1 MIKFK
6 FASLLFAALLFTGCA
21 ELKELTGQ
29 GAPIEERGVATAGA
43 TGPGEAGGA
52 GKATSGAAGGGQG
65 GAEASGVETHP
76 LPNPGMSSGQALGP
90 DGQPLG
96 AVAGAGAAVNSKI
109 VGVTPEQAAWLQ
121 DPAHPL
127 SKRVVY
133 FDFDSDAIREEFRG
147 LIEAHAGFLKD
158 NGAARIILQGH
169 TDERGS
175 RDYNLALGQRRA
187 ESVKQALTLMG
198 VQNEQVETVS
208 LGEEKPVDEGHDET
222 AWSQNRR
229 AEIHYL
235 GE

>member
-1 MIKFK
+1 MNRFQKI
-6 FASLLFAALLFTGCA
+6 SVLLCAVLLSGCA
-21 ELKELTGQ
+21 ELSQLTGKSDV
-29 GAPIEERGVATAGA
+29 PIEERGAATTSGQAATAT
-43 TGPGEAGGA
+43 TG
-52 GKATSGAAGGGQG
+52 TQGAAGSAGV
-65 GAEASGVETHP
+65 VETQG
-76 LPNPGMSSGQALGP
+76 LPAPGAADGQAMAATQQAAPTGRS
-90 DGQPLG
+90 
-96 AVAGAGAAVNSKI
+96 AV
-109 VGVTPEQAAWLQ
+109 VGVTPEQAAMLQ
-121 DPAHPL
+121 DPNNPL

-147 LIEAHAGFLKD
+147 LIEAHAGFLKA

-187 ESVKQALTLMG
+187 ESVRQALTLMG

-208 LGEEKPVDEGHDET
+208 LGEEKPVQEGHDEG
-222 AWSQNRR
+222 AWKQNRR